1 MCLEALADFP
11 VKKNKRGEVRGW
23 KVFRGN
29 WQKPPKERLAF
40 TIRDTRRPLRRGVWL
55 DANDYG
61 DAALITMMKKHA
73 KRDENAKTYP
83 AGFHLY
89 RTRCEARAWLMFMAM
104 RYRKLFCV
112 LPVRVRNVCA
122 TGLQYRARVIVA
134 REMLIERPRNGR
146 KK

>member
-1 MCLEALADFP
+1 MCLEALTNFP

-23 KVFRGN
+23 KVFRN
-29 WQKPPKERLAF
+29 DQQKPPKERLAF
-40 TIRDTRRPLRRGVWL
+40 TIWDTRRPLRRGVWL

-61 DAALITMMKKHA
+61 DASLITMRGK
-73 KRDENAKTYP
+73 DAKTYP

-112 LPVRVRNVCA
+112 LPVRVKNICA
-122 TGLQYRARVIVA
+122 TGWQYGARVIVA
-134 REMLIERPRNGR
+134 REMLIERPRDRR